1 MDDVSC
7 AVVGAARICA
17 RTYIARAEKRGGGKY
32 IWMYLDRFLCVC
44 NLTCDLAVFMR
55 LSYDRHE
62 NLMVSRIKSKRA
74 TSTACI

>member
-32 IWMYLDRFLCVC
+32 IWVHLRFLCVC
-44 NLTCDLAVFMR
+44 NLTCDLAIFVR

-62 NLMVSRIKSKRA
+62 MVSRTKSKRA
-74 TSTACI
+74 TATACI